1 MVCAMHNNTNTIL
14 LTNRHGS
21 VRSLAFQP
29 RRVALGLSL
38 LLLSLCGSLLY
49 SGYRI
54 GVSSEIGI
62 RLAAVADLRAQAR
75 QHQQSLQ
82 DTRRLAQHGL
92 DALTLRLGRMQAQML
107 RLDTLGE
114 RLVAQAGL
122 DGVEFDFSLPPPVGG
137 PHDGIPSPEDVAVPE
152 FLATLD
158 TLDSSLSDR
167 SRKLHLLERLLMFR
181 DLNERVQPSGRVV
194 ESGLVSSKFG
204 RRVDPFTG
212 KWEQHKGI
220 DVAGKAG
227 ADVLALGDGIV
238 IWSGERSGYGKLV
251 EIDHGNGYITRYAH
265 NRKLLVNT
273 GDTVHKG
280 TPVAL
285 LGSTGRSTGP
295 HVHIEVL
302 SHGKQIDPGE
312 FLERN

>member
-1 MVCAMHNNTNTIL
+1 MNNNTNTIL
-14 LTNRHGS
+14 LANRHGS
-21 VRSLAFQP
+21 VRSLAFSP
-29 RRVALGLSL
+29 RRAMLILSL
-38 LLLSLCGSLLY
+38 LLLTLCGSLLY

-54 GVSSEIGI
+54 GVSSEIST
-62 RLAAVADLRAQAR
+62 RLTEVANLRAQAR
-75 QHQQSLQ
+75 QHHQSLQ
-82 DTRRLAQHGL
+82 DTRRLAQHSL

-107 RLDTLGE
+107 RLDTLGS

-122 DGVEFDFSLPPPVGG
+122 DGAEFDFSLPPPVGG
-137 PHDGIPSPEDVAVPE
+137 PHGIPAAEEVAVPE
-152 FLATLD
+152 FLSTLD

-167 SRKLHLLERLLMFR
+167 SRKLRLLERLLMFR
-181 DLNERVQPSGRVV
+181 DLNERVQPSGDVV
-194 ESGLVSSKFG
+194 ENGLVSSKFG
-204 RRVDPFTG
+204 PRIDPFTG

-227 ADVLALGDGIV
+227 SDVLALGDGIV

-251 EIDHGNGYITRYAH
+251 EVDHGNGYITRYAH

-273 GDTVHKG
+273 GSAVRKG
-280 TPVAL
+280 TAVAL

-302 SHGKQIDPGE
+302 HHGEQVNPDG
-312 FLERN
+312 FLEGN